1 MQQPVQHVPVSI
13 ARRPS
18 LALLTKQCRPS
29 LLQGGYTQAALLY
42 ITLPIYLL
50 KFDT

>member
-1 MQQPVQHVPVSI
+1 MKLKDQPTHLPLHRPVNPATPATS
-13 ARRPS
+13 ATCLP
-18 LALLTKQCRPS
+18 
-29 LLQGGYTQAALLY
+29 QGGYTQAALLF

>member
-1 MQQPVQHVPVSI
+1 MKLKGQPTHLPVH
-13 ARRPS
+13 RPPH
-18 LALLTKQCRPS
+18 LATMPATSAACLP
-29 LLQGGYTQAALLY
+29 QGGYTQAALLF